1 MKGNLFTPYQQ
12 EFKEKSMIS
21 VIFNGVLFALK
32 LMAFATIICLFT
44 CILVLLSFL
53 LLTSHQVRFSNTLS
67 ELKPMITPAKE
78 RQHNSR
84 QQIVNNVLI
93 TPAPKQTKGVKKQSK
108 KSTKSQPQK
117 PQNQQEK
124 LTTLSTS
131 VTKKPLSSMTF
142 KQLLAYAKQEKI
154 KGYSSVY
161 KSQKKPG
168 LIKLIEQQAE
178 FFE

>member
-1 MKGNLFTPYQQ
+1 
-12 EFKEKSMIS
+12 MIS
-21 VIFNGVLFALK
+21 AILNGVLFALK
-32 LMAFATIICLFT
+32 LMACATIICLFT

-67 ELKPMITPAKE
+67 ELNPMITPTKE
-78 RQHNSR
+78 RQHNSTE
-84 QQIVNNVLI
+84 QIVNDVLI

-108 KSTKSQPQK
+108 KLTKSQPQK
-117 PQNQQEK
+117 PQNQQEE
-124 LTTLSTS
+124 LTTLSTPL
-131 VTKKPLSSMTF
+131 TKKPLSSMTS
-142 KQLLAYAKQEKI
+142 KQLLAYAEQEKI

-168 LIKLIEQQAE
+168 LIKLIEQQSE

>member
-1 MKGNLFTPYQQ
+1 
-12 EFKEKSMIS
+12 MIS
-21 VIFNGVLFALK
+21 VIFNGVLFALR
-32 LMAFATIICLFT
+32 LMACATIICLFT
-44 CILVLLSFL
+44 CILVLFRFL

-67 ELKPMITPAKE
+67 ELNPMITPTKE
-78 RQHNSR
+78 RQQNST
-84 QQIVNNVLI
+84 QQIVNDVLI

-168 LIKLIEQQAE
+168 LIKLIEQQPE

>member
-1 MKGNLFTPYQQ
+1 
-12 EFKEKSMIS
+12 
-21 VIFNGVLFALK
+21 
-32 LMAFATIICLFT
+32 
-44 CILVLLSFL
+44 
-53 LLTSHQVRFSNTLS
+53 
-67 ELKPMITPAKE
+67 MITPTKE
-78 RQHNSR
+78 RQHNST
-84 QQIVNNVLI
+84 QQIVNDVLI

-117 PQNQQEK
+117 PQNQQEE
-124 LTTLSTS
+124 LTTLSTPL
-131 VTKKPLSSMTF
+131 TKKPLSSMTS